1 MANMNLGA
9 RPRDRNRRASREERP
24 EPPVPRRHEGAGGA
38 GAGVVVPPGSPK
50 PDWDSYKAW
59 EAKFRCANLR
69 VNKPKTPGD
78 HMASIDSSAPE
89 TASSDNSPTLIRK
102 FRPPPSDSGSSGNSS
117 DSSGSRGARV
127 VGRIESPPFAGE
139 SSIVQQVPTPR
150 NVPLI
155 ANQPPPPP
163 PHTP

>member
-1 MANMNLGA
+1 MNLGA

-38 GAGVVVPPGSPK
+38 GAGVVVPPGSPQ

-69 VNKPKTPGD
+69 VNKPRTPGH

-89 TASSDNSPTLIRK
+89 TASSDNSPTLVRRFK
-102 FRPPPSDSGSSGNSS
+102 PPPSDSGSSGNSS
-117 DSSGSRGARV
+117 DSSGSRRPRA
-127 VGRIESPPFAGE
+127 ESP
-139 SSIVQQVPTPR
+139 SIATHGFVPQAAANTTQR
-150 NVPLI
+150 NEPLI
-155 ANQPPPPP
+155 PNQPAPIP
-163 PHTP
+163 